1 MNASTKNNTAEVK
14 SPSHVFDYVA
24 VLLVIAGIGLFYALQ
39 INIWLKWGIVLVSV
53 AAAIATFFFVSPS
66 GLRLHGYIKDSW
78 RELGKVVWP
87 TRKEAT
93 QFTWVV
99 ILFVLILGIFLWVID
114 SSLSWL
120 FYGVI
125 LGRGN

>member
-1 MNASTKNNTAEVK
+1 MSTQAKEA
-14 SPSHVFDYVA
+14 PSHIFDYLAIFIIV
-24 VLLVIAGIGLFYALQ
+24 AGIGLFYSLN
-39 INIWLKWGIVLVSV
+39 INIWLKWGVVLLAV
-53 AAAIATFFFVSPS
+53 AGAIATFFFISPT
-66 GLRLHGYIKDSW
+66 GLRLHGYVKDSW

-87 TRKEAT
+87 TRKEAV
-93 QFTWVV
+93 QFTWIVFLFVV
-99 ILFVLILGIFLWVID
+99 ILAIFLWLVD